1 MPTFRPSAA
10 VVKKGVP
17 ELVQAVE
24 QGEVRLSRAT
34 KIAALPAAK
43 QRIMANTN
51 FARSDTGIK
60 PNRER
65 GTAPRPARRRQ

>member
-60 PNRER
+60 PN
-65 GTAPRPARRRQ
+65 